1 MTAELQRER
10 TTADR
15 CAGLATELAHLN
27 AASANAVA
35 FPRLE
40 RLRCDVLD
48 APYEVCIAK
57 ARLTTGYLRG
67 RLRPAPA
74 VGMVAA
80 LHFRFYRR
88 ALARMRRGR
97 PLTGWQLRLGRALQ
111 RWYRAR
117 EPLSP
122 GRRQVLFA
130 EALRHALRHIDTT
143 RYPGELIV
151 GNCSS
156 KRVGAPIHP
165 DYGGLMMLPEL
176 ADLPRRATNPIRLAE
191 DDRRILEREIF
202 PFWFN
207 RSVLANYPL
216 HTGNPQLANQSL
228 AGNLFV
234 VTQFAG
240 ISHVTPDYP
249 AVVGEGIVGLRRRI
263 AAARASLGGGGDE
276 DGERG
281 CFLDAAGIA
290 LDALEEY
297 AARWRAHLLHLA
309 GTETDAAQRAELETM
324 ADVLARVPLEPARGF
339 HEALQAVMLTHAALH
354 YESFQHG
361 ISFGRVDQYLYQAYC
376 ADRAAGRLSREQ
388 AVELIGCFLAKAA
401 ELVPLFFERATEY
414 FSGLSSASG
423 LTLGGEDGRGGDGAN
438 ELSFLFLHAYSHLRL
453 RQPNLH
459 VRVHPGTS
467 PAFLDLCLETLKD
480 GGGMPA
486 LFNDGE
492 IVSALRRSG
501 VSDADARNYAIVGC
515 AEWGSPYNCF
525 PAAGAIF
532 VNLPMALVL
541 ALNRGRTGD
550 APFGPDC
557 GAPEDFGSMAQLLE
571 AVDVQ
576 LRHLVDVAIEGN
588 NAIERAHRDGRPT
601 PLLSAWVGGCIER
614 ARDVTDGGAAY
625 NPAGCQGTGLADL
638 ADSLAAVERLVFV
651 EGRLTLQA
659 LVEVMARNFAGAE
672 ALRAYIR
679 NKIPCYGE
687 DAGRA
692 EHYAA
697 HAAAVFGSHVAAAGN
712 PRGGRYAPGL
722 WTMTTHQGFGA
733 RMGALPDG
741 RLAGEPISNGVSPR
755 AGWDRRGPTA
765 SLVAAARLPGTGV
778 ANGYVLNQKLSPD
791 FVRGRAG
798 NRLIAGLLRGYFEA
812 GGMQVQFNIID
823 PAVLIDAKR
832 HPERHRDLV
841 VRISGYSAYFND
853 LTEAMKD
860 EIIARTLHCGCAA

>member
-1 MTAELQRER
+1 MTARLRH
-10 TTADR
+10 DR
-15 CAGLATELAHLN
+15 SLEDRSAGLAADLAHLN
-27 AASANAVA
+27 AASVNAVK

-40 RLRCDVLD
+40 QLRRDMLD
-48 APYEVCIAK
+48 APYEVCVAK
-57 ARLTTGYLRG
+57 ARLTTAYLREQLHPALPV
-67 RLRPAPA
+67 RLAAA
-74 VGMVAA
+74 V
-80 LHFRFYRR
+80 HYRFYRR
-88 ALARMRRGR
+88 ILAGMRCGR
-97 PLTGWQLRLGRALQ
+97 APRAWQQRLGRILQ
-111 RWYRAR
+111 RWYRNR
-117 EPLSP
+117 EPLTS
-122 GRRQVLFA
+122 GQRQVKFA
-130 EALRHALRHIDTT
+130 EALRHTLCHIDTVL
-143 RYPGELIV
+143 YPGELIV

-156 KRVGAPIHP
+156 KRIGAPIHP

-191 DDRRILEREIF
+191 KDRRVLEQEVF

-207 RSVLANYPL
+207 RSVLADYPL
-216 HTGNPQLANQSL
+216 YTDNLELANQVL

-234 VTQFAG
+234 ATQFSG

-249 AVVGEGIVGLRRRI
+249 AVVREGINGLRQRI
-263 AAARASLGGGGDE
+263 ATARTLLGDE
-276 DGERG
+276 AAQAERVR
-281 CFLDAAGIA
+281 FLDAAGIA

-297 AARWRAHLLHLA
+297 AARWRAHLLRLA
-309 GTETDAAQRAELETM
+309 ETEADAMRRAELDAM
-324 ADVLARVPLEPARGF
+324 ADVLVHAPLNPARSF
-339 HEALQAVMLTHAALH
+339 HEALQAVMLTHVALH

-361 ISFGRVDQYLYQAYC
+361 ISFGRIDQYLYPVYC
-376 ADRAAGRLSREQ
+376 ADRAAGRLTRER

-423 LTLGGEDGRGGDGAN
+423 LTLGGDDGCGGDGVN

-459 VRVHPGTS
+459 VRMHPGTS

-486 LFNDGE
+486 LFNDRE
-492 IVSALRRSG
+492 IVPALHRSG
-501 VSDADARNYAIVGC
+501 VAAVDASNYAIVGC

-541 ALNRGRTGD
+541 ALHGGCVD
-550 APFGPDC
+550 ASRVGPDC
-557 GAPEDFGSMAQLLE
+557 GPPEKITDMAQLLA
-571 AVDVQ
+571 AVDAQ
-576 LRHLVDVAIEGN
+576 LRSLVDIAIDGN
-588 NAIERAHRDGRPT
+588 NAIEQAHRDSRPT
-601 PLLSAWVGGCIER
+601 PLLSTCVGGCIER
-614 ARDVTDGGAAY
+614 ARDVTDGGADY

-638 ADSLAAVERLVFV
+638 ADSLAAVEHLIFF
-651 EGRLTLQA
+651 EGRLTLCE
-659 LVEVMARNFAGAE
+659 LIDVVDRNFVGAE

-697 HAAAVFGSHVAAAGN
+697 HVTKVFCDHVAAASN
-712 PRGGRYAPGL
+712 PRGGHYAPGL

-733 RMGALPDG
+733 HMGALPDG
-741 RLAGEPISNGVSPR
+741 RLAGEPVSNGVSPR

-765 SLVAAARLPGTGV
+765 SLGAAAQLPSGSV

-798 NRLIAGLLRGYFEA
+798 NQLIAGLLHGYFDA

-823 PAVLIDAKR
+823 PAVLIDAKQ

-860 EIIARTLHCGCAA
+860 EIIARTLYCG